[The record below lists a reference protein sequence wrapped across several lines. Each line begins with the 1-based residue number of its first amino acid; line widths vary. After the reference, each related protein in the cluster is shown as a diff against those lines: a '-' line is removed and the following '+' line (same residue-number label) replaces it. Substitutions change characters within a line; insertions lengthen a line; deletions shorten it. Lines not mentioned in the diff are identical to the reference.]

1 MMSGSMY
8 DMSGTPDMFQSFI
21 EQNAGRAYE
30 TYNDSSEVFGSVN
43 FSIYYAI
50 LAAFLALNAILVF
63 SIAFTDK
70 NFKENSL
77 KGMEENTKK
86 KIEAEINAGNAEL
99 YLYKMEPKL
108 GPNMKANVA
117 SAEICPKCF
126 VRSLLLLLSSVNIP
140 VEIVI
145 VCFTNPTRTLDPNSS
160 Q

>member
-30 TYNDSSEVFGSVN
+30 TYSDSSEVFGSVN

-70 NFKENSL
+70 NFKENDVDFSYTVLQNSKVKQHVNKPFGKNLQDLSGEPSSL
-77 KGMEENTKK
+77 MKENKGD
-86 KIEAEINAGNAEL
+86 IS
-99 YLYKMEPKL
+99 
-108 GPNMKANVA
+108 PNFANFLKAV
-117 SAEICPKCF
+117 
-126 VRSLLLLLSSVNIP
+126 
-140 VEIVI
+140 
-145 VCFTNPTRTLDPNSS
+145 
-160 Q
+160 